1 MAVSESKVEKT
12 VGARMDRKRK
22 MRMMNDK
29 TVEWIYVMKKK
40 TTVVAVMLEDT
51 MVAVILEDTMIAFI
65 QLSW

>member
-1 MAVSESKVEKT
+1 
-12 VGARMDRKRK
+12 
-22 MRMMNDK
+22 
-29 TVEWIYVMKKK
+29 MKKK

>member
-29 TVEWIYVMKKK
+29 TVE
-40 TTVVAVMLEDT
+40 
-51 MVAVILEDTMIAFI
+51 
-65 QLSW
+65 